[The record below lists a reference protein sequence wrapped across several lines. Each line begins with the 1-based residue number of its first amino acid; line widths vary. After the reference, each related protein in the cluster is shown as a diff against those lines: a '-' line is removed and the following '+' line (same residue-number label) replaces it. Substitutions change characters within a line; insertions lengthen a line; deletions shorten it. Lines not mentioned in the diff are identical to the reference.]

1 MSDDGQRLAC
11 PCLNLVEGKAA
22 VTDITTTAPLS
33 LPHRLTKLERPAI
46 ELPNGEILQPRA
58 ALARE
63 LGISDKTAA
72 RQNWPTCL
80 VGGIAYVQR
89 NEALK
94 QIAAKFKRRNEP
106 AKRRRS

>member
-1 MSDDGQRLAC
+1 MLSDKGRRLSC
-11 PCLNLVEGKAA
+11 PCRNFVEGKAT
-22 VTDITTTAPLS
+22 VTDIGTLATS
-33 LPHRLTKLERPAI
+33 PHRLTKLERPAI

-94 QIAAKFKRRNEP
+94 QIASKFKRRNES
-106 AKRRRS
+106 ARRRRLK